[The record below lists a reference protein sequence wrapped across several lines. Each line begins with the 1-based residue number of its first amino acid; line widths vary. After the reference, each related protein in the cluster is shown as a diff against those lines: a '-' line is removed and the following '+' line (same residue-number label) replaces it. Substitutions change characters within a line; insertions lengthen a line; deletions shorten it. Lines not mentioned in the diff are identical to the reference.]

1 MTCASCPVQDD
12 NWSPVSRTSAPCL
25 SNYTLVAHLDSA
37 ADMAAVAAI
46 TASNVTVSGSGL
58 GVMLRYT
65 GIDFRVN

>member
-25 SNYTLVAHLDSA
+25 SNYTLVAHLDRA

-46 TASNVTVSGSGL
+46 TASNVTVSG
-58 GVMLRYT
+58 
-65 GIDFRVN
+65 